1 MIRKSAWV
9 LLPLI
14 ALVGC
19 NSDNDNDDNKDTSA
33 GPLSLN
39 VLHINDHHS
48 HLESGSQSL
57 TIAGQETEFFAGGF
71 PRVAAKIA
79 EREMALDNVLKLHA
93 GDAITGTLYFTSYEG
108 EADAELMNLVCF
120 DAFALGNHEFD
131 RGDAGLKK
139 FLDFLASGSC
149 QTPVLAAN
157 VVPQVGTPLAP
168 TAIDDYI
175 KPYVVKEV
183 DGQKVGI
190 IGIDIANKTQNSSS
204 PLDTTRFL
212 DETETA
218 QAAINELEA
227 DGVNKIILL
236 THYQYD
242 NDLVLAETL
251 SGVDVIIGG
260 DSHTLLGDFTD
271 FGLTSSGPY
280 PTERLNADGD
290 RVCVAQAWQYSQV
303 VGELNIQ
310 WNAEGVVESCTGVPH
325 LLLGDGIVRED
336 DGGTEYTP
344 EGAELQAIMDA
355 VEAAP
360 QLSIVAEDAAVANA
374 LANYTQQLDTFRN
387 EVVGTATEDLCLERI
402 PGQGTSTLPSCNGTT
417 TERGGDIPNV
427 VAQAFL
433 FLSKNADVSIQNAG
447 GVRTDIEAGDI
458 TIGDAYTLLPF
469 ANTLVDLTMTGAEIR
484 QVLNEAVI
492 FAHSPDGSTGAYP
505 YAAGLRWDVDMTRAE
520 GDQLYNIEVKGRDET
535 QWRALTDAETL
546 NVVTNSFTGSGRD
559 GYVTFGTV
567 TDDGRSVDTFL
578 DYAQSFVDYVSE
590 QGTISKPALGEYSTQ
605 SYTPPA
611 L

>member
-14 ALVGC
+14 TLVGC
-19 NSDNDNDDNKDTSA
+19 NSDNDNNETSA

-48 HLESGSQSL
+48 HLEVGSQSL
-57 TIAGQETEFFAGGF
+57 TIAGQETEFSAGGF
-71 PRVAAKIA
+71 PRVAAKMA

-131 RGDAGLKK
+131 RGDEGLKK
-139 FLDFLASGSC
+139 FLDFLASDSC

-157 VVPQVGTPLAP
+157 VVPEVGTPLAP
-168 TAIDDYI
+168 TAVDDYI

-183 DGQKVGI
+183 GGEKVGI

-212 DETETA
+212 DETESA

-236 THYQYD
+236 THYQYG

-260 DSHTLLGDFTD
+260 DSHTLLGDFAD
-271 FGLTSSGPY
+271 FGLTSAGAY
-280 PTERLNADGD
+280 PTELTNADGD
-290 RVCVAQAWQYSQV
+290 KACVAQAWQYSQV

-310 WNAEGVVESCTGVPH
+310 WNADGVVESCIGVPH
-325 LLLGDGIVRED
+325 LLLGDEIVRED
-336 DGGTEYTP
+336 NGGTEYTP
-344 EGAELQAIMDA
+344 EGTELQAIMDA

-360 QLSIVAEDAAVANA
+360 QLSIVTEDATVANA

-402 PGQGTSTLPSCNGTT
+402 PGQGTSGLPGCAGTT
-417 TERGGDIPNV
+417 DERGGDIANI

-447 GVRTDIEAGDI
+447 GVRTDIEAGDV

-469 ANTLVDLTMTGAEIR
+469 ANTLVDLTMTGEEIR
-484 QVLNEAVI
+484 QVLNEAVA
-492 FAHSPDGSTGAYP
+492 FAHAPDGSTGAYP
-505 YAAGLRWDVDMTRAE
+505 YAAGLRWDVDMTRTE
-520 GDQLYNIEVKGRDET
+520 GDQLYNIEVKGRNET
-535 QWRALTDAETL
+535 QWRALTDSETL
-546 NVVTNSFTGSGRD
+546 NVVTNSFTGSGQD
-559 GYVTFGTV
+559 GYITFGTV

-578 DYAQSFVDYVSE
+578 DYAQSFVDYVDK
-590 QGTISKPALGEYSTQ
+590 QGTISKPALDEYSTQ
-605 SYTPPA
+605 SYTPPTP
-611 L
+611 